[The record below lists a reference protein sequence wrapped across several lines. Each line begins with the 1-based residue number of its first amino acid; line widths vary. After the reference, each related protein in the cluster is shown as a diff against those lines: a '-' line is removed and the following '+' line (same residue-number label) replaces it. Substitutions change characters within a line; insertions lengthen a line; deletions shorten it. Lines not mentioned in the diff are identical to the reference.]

1 MTVNNFIRYWN
12 QNRKKII
19 IIIAIIALLIILL
32 RVVNNYLKNAPK
44 PEVNNPL
51 SNQTIDKT
59 IPMQSTIT
67 GTSVS
72 EEVTKQNIDY
82 IKEFIEYCNQKEY
95 QKAYNLLS
103 EDCKKEYNDNINNF
117 VNQYCNNIFTTSKTY
132 NLELW
137 IANEGKYT
145 YKIKYINDNL
155 LATGGANLNK
165 NIEDYITIVKQADET
180 KLNVNGFICKKELNK
195 TQKYKDVEI
204 VISSKT
210 SYKNYETYEITIKN
224 YTDKTILVSDG
235 KSSKNI
241 CLVDQNEV
249 EYAAFL
255 DEVPLENLEIPSKY
269 GRRMTIKFNKIYD
282 IYRIIEKMR
291 FKTIILD
298 KEIYEKNSED
308 SNLEK
313 MQMEIE
319 I

>member
-1 MTVNNFIRYWN
+1 MNNFIRYWN
-12 QNRKKII
+12 QNRRKVII
-19 IIIAIIALLIILL
+19 IFAIIALLIILL

-44 PEVNNPL
+44 PEVNNPT

-59 IPMQSTIT
+59 MPMQSTIT

-72 EEVTKQNIDY
+72 EEITKHNTDY
-82 IKEFIEYCNQKEY
+82 IKEFIEYCNKKEY
-95 QKAYNLLS
+95 KKAYNLLS
-103 EDCKKEYNDNINNF
+103 EDCKKEYNENINNF
-117 VNQYCNNIFTTSKTY
+117 MNQYCDRIFATSKTY

-145 YKIKYINDNL
+145 YKIKYIDDNL

-165 NIEDYITIVKQADET
+165 NIEDYITIVKQAGET
-180 KLNVNGFICKKELNK
+180 KLNINGFISKKELNK

-224 YTDKTILVSDG
+224 YTDKAILVSDG

-241 CLVDQNEV
+241 CLVDQNKV

-255 DEVPLENLEIPSKY
+255 DEVPVERLEIPSKY

-282 IYRIIEKMR
+282 IYRMIEKMR

-298 KEIYEKNSED
+298 KEIYEENPED
-308 SNLEK
+308 TNVEK
-313 MQMEIE
+313 IQMEIE
-319 I
+319 F